1 MKSRLVLTALTFTA
15 AICAADGTVAQ
26 STAKLEEQLTKT
38 PGAIAAEYRLR
49 AAQALQ
55 AGYPELSRK
64 FLETALK
71 ALRESK
77 DVPPPA
83 VWQALAEMAPAE
95 AAALAPQFGSG
106 GTLLAITTLVR
117 DGHVDEASA
126 LYRKTAASFAEPLNF
141 TDANWLVNA
150 SGPLAKALPDAVAE
164 NYERAIRAAA
174 ASPEFGGDAKM
185 TRTIQVGTTSITTDN
200 ARDTLLILA
209 GARLRMLSPERFAK
223 YKDTF
228 SKWNLTGPATVRS
241 AGAPAAPEV
250 LSISKRMGTMRS
262 LPSDRDRTELV
273 KELVPEIRKLPLQSR
288 LGSIRGLAGVAT
300 EGDLGKEALG
310 MVASTLADAL
320 REASQGPGSY
330 GDSYLEL
337 AKLARYEHLAVPSD
351 PTLDAAQTLL
361 ALRERV
367 QQENGFSLTS
377 LDGETYTLAGL
388 KGKIVLLNF
397 WATWCPPCR
406 KEMPDMEKLFRT
418 YEKQGLTVIAV
429 SDEDRETVVNF
440 LAKNNYSFP
449 IALDP
454 GRKASNAFAVD
465 GIPKSFIFDREGRL
479 AAQAIDMRTEGQ
491 FMELLR
497 LAGLE

>member
-1 MKSRLVLTALTFTA
+1 MKSRLVLTALVFA
-15 AICAADGTVAQ
+15 AAVCAADSTVAQ
-26 STAKLEEQLTKT
+26 TTAKLEEQVGKT
-38 PGAIAAEYRLR
+38 PAPIATEYRLR

-64 FLETALK
+64 FLDAALK
-71 ALRESK
+71 ELRAGK
-77 DVPPPA
+77 VPGPA
-83 VWQALAEMAPAE
+83 VWQVLAEVAPGE
-95 AAALAPQFGSG
+95 AATLAPQQGIAA
-106 GTLLAITTLVR
+106 TQMAITMLAR
-117 DGHVDEASA
+117 ADHMEEATA
-126 LYRKTAASFAEPLNF
+126 LYKKTAASFGEPLSY
-141 TDANWLVNA
+141 ANAMWLLNA
-150 SGPLAKALPDAVAE
+150 SGPVAKALPDVVAE
-164 NYERAIRAAA
+164 NYERVIRAAA
-174 ASPEFGGDAKM
+174 AVADFGSDAKM
-185 TRTIQVGTTSITTDN
+185 QMMGTIQVGKASITTDN

-209 GARLRMLSPERFAK
+209 GARLRMLAPERFAK
-223 YKDTF
+223 YQETF
-228 SKWNLTGPATVRS
+228 AKWDLTGPAMLRS
-241 AGAPAAPEV
+241 AGPPPPPEV
-250 LSISKRMGTMRS
+250 AAISKRMGTMRG
-262 LPSDRDRTELV
+262 LPSDRDRTQLV
-273 KELVPEIRKLPLQSR
+273 KELVPEIRKLPLLSR
-288 LGSIRGLAGVAT
+288 LGLIRGLASVAT

-310 MVASTLADAL
+310 MVAVTLADAL
-320 REASQGPGSY
+320 REASGSN

-337 AKLARYEHLAVPSD
+337 AKLVRYEHLTVPGD
-351 PTLDAAQTLL
+351 ATLDAAQTLL
-361 ALRERV
+361 TLRERV

-377 LDGETYTLAGL
+377 LDGKTYTLAGL

-406 KEMPDMEKLFRT
+406 KEMPDMEKLYRT

-454 GRKASNAFAVD
+454 GRKVNSAFAVE

-497 LAGLE
+497 AAGLE